1 MEKMENQVIEEVLV
15 KDSEKS
21 LSDDKSV
28 NRSITIK
35 SNNKRKRVDLVSYF
49 KSKSDAYIFA
59 LLHTAR
65 VTRNDILGLE
75 KAHFGNKKLAAKV
88 RDEVIAEL
96 EKSDSEEKDMAIKAM
111 KDLYKGLVC

>member
-1 MEKMENQVIEEVLV
+1 MENTNESTKEAVETTS
-15 KDSEKS
+15 KK
-21 LSDDKSV
+21 
-28 NRSITIK
+28 ITIYK
-35 SNNKRKRVDLVSYF
+35 SNRRKKVDFTSYF
-49 KSKSDAYIFA
+49 KSKSEAYIFA

-75 KAHFGNKKLAAKV
+75 KAHYGNKKLAAKL